1 MKIQKRVW
9 KTWRSNDDIFLKDET
24 QLNSFFLQQRFR
36 TYIAEI
42 EKRLVSEK
50 EDAFLMLVAS
60 LIVQTVLEKDRLER

>member
-24 QLNSFFLQQRFR
+24 QLNSFFLQQRFG
-36 TYIAEI
+36 TSIAEI

-50 EDAFLMLVAS
+50 EDAFFMLVAS
-60 LIVQTVLEKDRLER
+60 LIVQTVLEKDRLVR

>member
-24 QLNSFFLQQRFR
+24 RLKRFG

-42 EKRLVSEK
+42 EKRSVSEK
-50 EDAFLMLVAS
+50 EDAFLMLFAS